1 MRERYMEGWLMEDE
15 KVREKQHK
23 TGSRKRK
30 EKKGERELGD
40 CEVREDDTLMVA
52 CTGIFLLY
60 LNQDGQCQV

>member
-15 KVREKQHK
+15 KAREKQHK

-40 CEVREDDTLMVA
+40 REVREVYPTADVT
-52 CTGIFLLY
+52 
-60 LNQDGQCQV
+60 